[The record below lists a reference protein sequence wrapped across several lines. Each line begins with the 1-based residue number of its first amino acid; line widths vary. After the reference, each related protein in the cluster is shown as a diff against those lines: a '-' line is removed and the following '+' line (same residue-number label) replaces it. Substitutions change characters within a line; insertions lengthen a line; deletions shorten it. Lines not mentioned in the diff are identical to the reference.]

1 MFTGLKIGIDCVQQ
15 VGTTHSGGKCGIYDK
30 AERGGGVYMKSQV
43 YVVMRQEHLFNL
55 AI

>member
-1 MFTGLKIGIDCVQQ
+1 MFTGLKIGIDCVQ
-15 VGTTHSGGKCGIYDK
+15 VGTTYSGGKCEIYGK

-43 YVVMRQEHLFNL
+43 YVVMRQEHHFSA

>member
-1 MFTGLKIGIDCVQQ
+1 MFTGLKIDIDCVQQ
-15 VGTTHSGGKCGIYDK
+15 VGTTHSGGKCEIYGK
-30 AERGGGVYMKSQV
+30 TERGAGVYMKSQV